1 MGRVTRS
8 PALPSRGAPADPSRF
23 LPTSPGEMAARGWD
37 RPDFLLVS
45 GDAYV
50 DHSSFGFA
58 VVGRF
63 LESLGFRVALLPQPD
78 WHTPEPF
85 ASLGRPRL
93 AALVTAGN
101 LDSLVCH
108 FTAEKKR
115 RRRDEFSP
123 GGEPGHRPDRAT
135 LVYCNRIRE
144 LWKDLPLIVG
154 GIEAS
159 LRRLAHYDY
168 WSDEVRRSLLVDC
181 RADLLVYGMGEVPLE
196 RIARG
201 LEEGRPVES
210 LREVPGTCYRVKG
223 DGVPPEAVRLPS
235 YDAVRGDGRIFC
247 DAFRLASEEQDPFR
261 GRPLAQDQGAW
272 WVVQNPP
279 APPLSPE
286 ELDRVYELP
295 FTGEAHPRYSD
306 AGVPAL
312 EEVRFSLTSHRGCFG
327 DCSFCALSLHQG
339 RRIQR
344 RTIPSLI
351 REATALTERRDF
363 KGTLHDVGG
372 PTANFR
378 VPPCEKARRDGPCRG
393 RTCLGPSPC
402 PNLRADHRDYREL
415 LRRLRSLPGVR
426 KVFVRSGLRYD
437 YLLLDP
443 DGSFLEDLCAHHVSG
458 QLRIAP
464 EHASDAVTARMNKPG
479 REVLERF
486 MERFAE
492 TNRKL
497 GKDQYLVYYF
507 MTSHPG
513 CTLTDAVELAEFLHR
528 RRIRPREVQDFTP
541 TPGSRSTCMY
551 HTGLDP
557 LTGEPVHVP
566 RGRERHLQRALV
578 QYWMPEN
585 ASLVREALRAAGR
598 EDLIGTAPRC
608 LVPPEERRRTGKDD
622 GSGSRGP
629 GTRPRRHP

>member
-1 MGRVTRS
+1 MTGPRTAPQGR
-8 PALPSRGAPADPSRF
+8 APLSAF
-23 LPTSPGEMAARGWD
+23 LPTTPEEMTARGWD

-50 DHSSFGFA
+50 DHSSFGPA

-78 WHTPEPF
+78 WRTPEPF
-85 ASLGRPRL
+85 AVLGRPRL

-101 LDSLVCH
+101 LDSLVSRY
-108 FTAEKKR
+108 TADKR
-115 RRRDEFSP
+115 PRRRDEYAP
-123 GGEPGHRPDRAT
+123 GGEPGRRPDRAT
-135 LVYCNRIRE
+135 LVYANRIRE

-196 RIARG
+196 RLARA
-201 LEEGRPVES
+201 LEAGCPLGD
-210 LREVPGTCYRVKG
+210 LRDIPGTCYRTKG
-223 DGVPPEAVRLPS
+223 DRIPPQARVLPSFQQVREDPEA
-235 YDAVRGDGRIFC
+235 FC
-247 DAFRLASEEQDPFR
+247 EAFRGTWEEQDPFR
-261 GRPLAQDQGAW
+261 GRPLAQDQGSW

-295 FTGEAHPRYSD
+295 FTGEAHPRYLESG
-306 AGVPAL
+306 GVPAL

-344 RTIPSLI
+344 RTIPSLV
-351 REATALTERRDF
+351 REATVLTERADF

-378 VPPCEKARRDGPCRG
+378 VPPCEKARRDGPCPG
-393 RTCLGPSPC
+393 RSCLGPSPC

-415 LRRLRSLPGVR
+415 LRRLRALPKVR
-426 KVFVRSGLRYD
+426 RVFVRSGLRYD
-437 YLLLDP
+437 YLLQDP
-443 DGSFLEDLCAHHVSG
+443 DGSFLEELCAHHVSG

-464 EHASDAVTARMNKPG
+464 EHASDGVTARMNKPG

-486 MERFAE
+486 IQRFEEA
-492 TNRKL
+492 TRRA
-497 GKDQYLVYYF
+497 GKEQYLVFYF

-513 CTLTDAVELAEFLHR
+513 CTLGDAVELAEFLHG

-551 HTGLDP
+551 HTGRDP
-557 LTGEPVHVP
+557 LTGERVHVP

-585 ASLVREALRAAGR
+585 ASRVREALAAAGR
-598 EDLIGTAPRC
+598 EDLIGFGPRC
-608 LVPPEERRRTGKDD
+608 LVPPEEGRRQAGRGA
-622 GSGSRGP
+622 SRG
-629 GTRPRRHP
+629 TRKGPR